1 MCINETLR
9 IMPSARN
16 STFFCLTEEV
26 TLGGAKI
33 KANQDMIIQ
42 IYLLHTNPKQ
52 WIEPLKYVPERFDPE
67 SKWSLTPA
75 GTKRHPMSFGPFL
88 GGKRI
93 CIGKTFAESIARVIL
108 PQILGQLDFEL
119 VDPKYKTFNP
129 LNSMILDEPTTLV
142 KVSLA

>member
-1 MCINETLR
+1 
-9 IMPSARN
+9 MPSARN

-26 TLGGAKI
+26 TLAGAKI
-33 KANQDMIIQ
+33 KANQDMIIL

-67 SKWSLTPA
+67 SKWYLTPT
-75 GTKRHPMSFGPFL
+75 GVKRHPMSFGPFL

-108 PQILGQLDFEL
+108 PQILSQLDFEL
-119 VDPKYKTFNP
+119 VDPKYQTLNP
-129 LNSMILDEPTTLV
+129 LNSMMYDEPTTLV